1 MRDEIEEKKL
11 TYKRLEKNKIN
22 KKSKK
27 WGPNL
32 K

>member
-1 MRDEIEEKKL
+1 MKLKKKI

-22 KKSKK
+22 KKSKE